1 MFLHCLSPDE
11 IAKVEGIGCLKQY
24 PTGHHLI
31 EEGVVGSS
39 FILILSGT
47 VEVRKGMRGGKYKR
61 LVELG
66 ACDLIGEIGFLGVE
80 NRTASVIAIDDVE
93 VMEFEREV
101 FTRLI
106 EANPMIGMKAYRGI
120 AEELARRLSQSDEDL
135 MDAISWAL
143 AQNKNMAGDRRIN
156 VPMTPKLKLKLKSQT
171 EA

>member
-1 MFLHCLSPDE
+1 MFLHCLSPEE
-11 IAKVEGIGCLKQY
+11 IALIESIGAVKKY
-24 PTGHHLI
+24 PQGFHLI
-31 EEGVVGSS
+31 EEGAVGSS

-66 ACDLIGEIGFLGVE
+66 ACDLIGEIGFLGVQ
-80 NRTASVIAIDDVE
+80 NRTASVVAVDDVE
-93 VMEFEREV
+93 VMEFERDA

-106 EANPMIGMKAYRGI
+106 EAHPAIGMKAYRGI

-143 AQNKNMAGDRRIN
+143 AQNQKPVLNRAVD
-156 VPMTPKLKLKLKSQT
+156 VPHIPKLRLQAEVK
-171 EA
+171 